1 MGKLLVGEMT
11 LKIVSV
17 RNKGSDTDRYR
28 AVDVSSGE
36 SVSVKFKNHGKDPH
50 IFVGKTGT
58 FDGNNNDI
66 QTEPQKYIDTS
77 RPHGHFHNPFFEK

>member
-17 RNKGSDTDRYR
+17 RNTGSGTDRYK

-50 IFVGKTGT
+50 IYIGETGT
-58 FDGNNNDI
+58 FDGCNNDV
-66 QTEPQKYIDTS
+66 QTEPQRCIDTS
-77 RPHGHFHNPFFEK
+77 RPHGHFHNPFFA